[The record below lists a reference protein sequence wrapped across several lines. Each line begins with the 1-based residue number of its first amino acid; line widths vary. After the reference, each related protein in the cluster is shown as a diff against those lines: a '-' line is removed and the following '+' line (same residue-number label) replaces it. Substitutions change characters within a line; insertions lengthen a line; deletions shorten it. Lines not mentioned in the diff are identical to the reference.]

1 MIHVA
6 IIHRPHLDAIFA
18 GEKRVESRL
27 TKSRRD
33 PFGRV
38 AVGDW
43 VFFKQASGAFR
54 AAACVLRVESRSG
67 LVARDIRQIRRE
79 FGDEIAAPAAYWRE
93 RSRARYATLMWLGE
107 VHEIS
112 DGPDYRGAGYRSQSA
127 WHVLDR
133 VDEAHALATLLR
145 VRRSA

>member
-6 IIHRPHLDAIFA
+6 IIHRPHLDAIVA
-18 GEKRVESRL
+18 GAKHVESRL

-54 AAACVLRVESRSG
+54 AAARVSRVVSREG
-67 LVARDIRQIRRE
+67 LVVRDVREIRRE

-133 VDEAHALATLLR
+133 VDEAQALATLLR
-145 VRRSA
+145 MRRSA